1 MFGKMAQCIL
11 VVALLVAG
19 FSPSAYAAAMDYLG
33 AWSSSTT
40 YAVGKVVKHNG
51 GIFYITRNF
60 LSFLTLLN
68 DSEPESVVLLDDREV
83 PILIDNFSEFRN
95 SAIQKYFRVTNQYYL
110 DFEAIRK
117 KRTVKDLVD
126 L

>member
-1 MFGKMAQCIL
+1 MDERLKK
-11 VVALLVAG
+11 ALEFASYRHTLSLEKKRLKEKLKYDLTIA
-19 FSPSAYAAAMDYLG
+19 
-33 AWSSSTT
+33 
-40 YAVGKVVKHNG
+40 HNG